1 MVLGTW
7 LMDSLFRICSDPCIL
22 FSVFCFL
29 FSVFCFPAPPFAINR
44 MLFCNFC
51 NSCNFLSLCYFPS
64 QTLPSNYFLMEID
77 FQAIQTDELKSRIG
91 ELRRYL

>member
-1 MVLGTW
+1 
-7 LMDSLFRICSDPCIL
+7 
-22 FSVFCFL
+22 
-29 FSVFCFPAPPFAINR
+29 
-44 MLFCNFC
+44 MLFC